1 MSPAPSTTEK
11 SSGPTFALSCFEK
24 LWDGRQRPGL
34 PSSGHVRY
42 SDLQQ
47 LPGGGA
53 PRSRRAGTAEGPLG
67 RYEGH
72 TYLLTRY
79 ISDEPIKDV
88 LRIFGEHFRVPEAR
102 KVLRDVVR
110 GLRESYT
117 DLGLSVVY
125 LDAEEIWIDMRTV
138 ASIGVTYL
146 DPAVTGQQPFRP
158 SALTVPEIIF
168 GRAVGGDLRKADIW
182 LLGVVAA
189 QILSSKRL
197 DPLVPDFSAAAAV
210 AARILKQGRTG
221 SGLELLL
228 PDYSDVLPEDP
239 QALDPVQQCLTVS
252 SDERPTLDELWAH
265 PFLAMAEME
274 NTR

>member
-1 MSPAPSTTEK
+1 
-11 SSGPTFALSCFEK
+11 
-24 LWDGRQRPGL
+24 
-34 PSSGHVRY
+34 
-42 SDLQQ
+42 
-47 LPGGGA
+47 
-53 PRSRRAGTAEGPLG
+53 
-67 RYEGH
+67 
-72 TYLLTRY
+72 
-79 ISDEPIKDV
+79 
-88 LRIFGEHFRVPEAR
+88 
-102 KVLRDVVR
+102 
-110 GLRESYT
+110 
-117 DLGLSVVY
+117 
-125 LDAEEIWIDMRTV
+125 MRTV

-197 DPLVPDFSAAAAV
+197 DLLVPDFSAAAAV

-239 QALDPVQQCLTVS
+239 QALDFVQQCLTVS